1 MQDCSEAALGEN
13 LTRLQNSS
21 KQATVYIRLQEY
33 WVLYLCCFVGASA
46 GLRGDQKKWS
56 EKAEP
61 TTDCRC
67 HQIWKGI
74 SALYDIIKNMCK
86 VYLRVPS
93 IRVAD
98 RLANPQ
104 GEQGLVAGV
113 RQRVDGLG
121 EHAGWSS
128 VDPRQEFE
136 EEVQPIAADKYEKV
150 KVHEQAVWNW
160 PVLMFKI

>member
-1 MQDCSEAALGEN
+1 
-13 LTRLQNSS
+13 
-21 KQATVYIRLQEY
+21 
-33 WVLYLCCFVGASA
+33 
-46 GLRGDQKKWS
+46 
-56 EKAEP
+56 
-61 TTDCRC
+61 
-67 HQIWKGI
+67 
-74 SALYDIIKNMCK
+74 MCK

-93 IRVAD
+93 VRVAD

-113 RQRVDGLG
+113 SQRVDGLG

-160 PVLMFKI
+160 PVLMFKIWYRRVDVATKKSSGDQASWNKAFSAEGCKQKAK